1 MGRDSMQFHR
11 VIHGGQ
17 HDAHVCTRR
26 QTMGERL
33 HTSAHVGKP
42 WVNVCTRRQTDQRRP
57 GQHDAIPCG
66 PGLDAQPWIPGDPVG
81 VPSSDPWAGT
91 RCSSLNRF
99 HGGRDWLELR
109 AGTRCSSLDGS
120 QGTWL
125 EFHRVIHGGQHD
137 AHVCKPWVNVCT
149 RLHTSANR
157 AGRKKVC
164 RGSVLFPLGAIGRKA
179 LEGPKTIQHSTSDG
193 HHGIQQQISIEH
205 AFAMRSLM
213 RSQCVRE
220 VGNRK

>member
-1 MGRDSMQFHR
+1 MMHN
-11 VIHGGQ
+11 H
-17 HDAHVCTRR
+17 
-26 QTMGERL
+26 
-33 HTSAHVGKP
+33 
-42 WVNVCTRRQTDQRRP
+42 
-57 GQHDAIPCG
+57 
-66 PGLDAQPWIPGDPVG
+66 
-81 VPSSDPWAGT
+81 
-91 RCSSLNRF
+91 
-99 HGGRDWLELR
+99 
-109 AGTRCSSLDGS
+109 GS

-193 HHGIQQQISIEH
+193 HHGIQQQQVSIVLTRVGKSVVSPMFLGSSVLTIANGPKIGYTNEKTGDSVIQKPPKNSLH
-205 AFAMRSLM
+205 KPCVAGSSPAFATSNSWVLFNPPSNTRS
-213 RSQCVRE
+213 SADPPT
-220 VGNRK
+220 